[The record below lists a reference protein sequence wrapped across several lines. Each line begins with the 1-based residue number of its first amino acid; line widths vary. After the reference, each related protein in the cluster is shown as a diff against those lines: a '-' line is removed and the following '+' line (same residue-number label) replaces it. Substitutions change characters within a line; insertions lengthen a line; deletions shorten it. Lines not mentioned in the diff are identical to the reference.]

1 MTQSLLTCRCL
12 PSSAT
17 ESQTNM
23 EARLK
28 SLQCHFTWDELTNET
43 KPGTV
48 KETLENIGIDEG
60 NYWLPHIYNLQGYLH
75 HRLGSDKEALQFLH
89 QATEDF
95 HRRHGPEEGPWL
107 MVNYGNL
114 AWLLHLTGQQSES
127 ERYLSL
133 SEDLMGG
140 IQGELHPE
148 VAAEKAWTLMAL
160 VSNHLKTVEELF
172 LAAIEREP
180 ERVEWKTS
188 LVLALVRAE
197 KHESSLK
204 EDTWQRLHRARQ
216 EDPENLYIAVKLLCH
231 RAKQGEDVA
240 DEARNLAQEVL
251 RSPASSYSGLK
262 QMLRLYNNVLSPDE
276 AVKLAEDALIEHPDE
291 HYLKRC
297 AALGYYLK
305 ITFNEGDPVPPFMM
319 DRAIWLHQDV
329 IALYPGTRL
338 VKLIHLANIHACR
351 DQRTADQMYWDLFAQ
366 FPDQAHQQMLCNHYG
381 RLWNKRRDYPKSL
394 YYHKKAAMMETQGFY
409 RDNSIKYLETCAA
422 RYRKWASDI
431 EEFLNH
437 LPGVEP

>member
-1 MTQSLLTCRCL
+1 MTESLLTCRCL

-28 SLQCHFTWDELTNET
+28 SLQCHFTWDELTEET

-75 HRLGSDKEALQFLH
+75 HRLGSDEEALQFLH

-95 HRRHGPEEGPWL
+95 HCRYGPEEGPWL

-133 SEDLMGG
+133 SENLMGG
-140 IQGELHPE
+140 VLHPE

-172 LAAIEREP
+172 LAAIERKP

-188 LVLALVRAE
+188 LVFALVRAE

-204 EDTWQRLHRARQ
+204 EDTWQRLYRARQ
-216 EDPENLYIAVKLLCH
+216 EDPENLCIAMKLLYH
-231 RAKQGEDVA
+231 RAKQEEDVA

-251 RSPASSYSGLK
+251 RSPVSSYSGLK
-262 QMLRLYNNVLSPDE
+262 QMLRLYSYFLSRDE

-291 HYLKRC
+291 HYLKWC
-297 AALGYYLK
+297 AALCYYWK
-305 ITFNEGDPVPPFMM
+305 ITDKKGDLVPPSMM
-319 DRAIWLHQDV
+319 DRAICLHQDV
-329 IALYPGTRL
+329 IALYPGTCL

-351 DQRTADQMYWDLFAQ
+351 DQRRADQMYSDLFAQ
-366 FPDQAHQQMLCNHYG
+366 FPDPAHQQMLCNHYG
-381 RLWNKRRDYPKSL
+381 RLWNKRRDYGKAL
-394 YYHKKAAMMETQGFY
+394 YYNKKAAMMEPQGFY
-409 RDNSIKYLETCAA
+409 RDNSMKYLKRCAA
-422 RYRKWASDI
+422 RDRKLASDI

-437 LPGVEP
+437 LPRVDP